1 MIVPVTRRTRI
12 LHAVRTALALR
23 GVLVFLSLCAAV
35 AAAPAPS
42 MAPAAQT
49 ADWPAARRIVT
60 LSPHLAELVF
70 SAGAGDR
77 LVGVV
82 EFSDFPPAV
91 RVLPR
96 VGDAFRVDYE
106 ALLAL
111 RPDLVL
117 GWTSGTPPET
127 LQRVRSLGLRVET
140 LEPVQ
145 LADIGEHLE
154 RIGVWAGSGAA
165 AVAAATTYRQRLTRL
180 QAQYQS
186 ARRLR
191 VFVELTQ
198 RPHYTVTNRHFL
210 GQGLQLCGG
219 DNVFGGL
226 PGLTAIVGLEAILDA
241 RPEVIIASDMAADRG
256 ALLREWQAWRQI
268 PAVQAGAIYW
278 LDADLLSRP
287 GVRMLDGVAALCA
300 ALDEARGRL
309 PASGAWPPQHLG
321 PAVLTGDAPR
331 EHE

>member
-1 MIVPVTRRTRI
+1 MAQ
-12 LHAVRTALALR
+12 AVRSSRAIALWVALI
-23 GVLVFLSLCAAV
+23 LCSGA
-35 AAAPAPS
+35 
-42 MAPAAQT
+42 MAAQSP
-49 ADWPAARRIVT
+49 DVSVPARRIVT

-82 EFSDFPPAV
+82 EYSDFPPAV
-91 RVLPR
+91 RRLPR

-117 GWTSGTPPET
+117 GWTSGNPPET

-145 LADIGEHLE
+145 LADVGAHIE
-154 RIGVWAGSGAA
+154 RIGAWAGSAPAARAA
-165 AVAAATTYRQRLTRL
+165 AIAYRERLERL
-180 QAQYQS
+180 RAEGLDE
-186 ARRLR
+186 RRVR
-191 VFVELTQ
+191 VFVQLTE
-198 RPHYTVTNRHFL
+198 RPHYTVTDQHFL
-210 GQGLQLCGG
+210 GQGLKLCGG
-219 DNVFGGL
+219 ENVFGAL

-241 RPEVIIASDMAADRG
+241 RPEVIVASDMAAQG
-256 ALLREWQAWRQI
+256 GTPPAEWQQWKQL
-268 PAVQAGAIYW
+268 PAVQAGTIYT

-287 GVRMLDGVAALCA
+287 GVRVLDGIEALCA
-300 ALDEARGRL
+300 TLDQARRRL
-309 PASGAWPPQHLG
+309 PDSGARLPQHLG
-321 PAVLTGDAPR
+321 PAVLAGNASR